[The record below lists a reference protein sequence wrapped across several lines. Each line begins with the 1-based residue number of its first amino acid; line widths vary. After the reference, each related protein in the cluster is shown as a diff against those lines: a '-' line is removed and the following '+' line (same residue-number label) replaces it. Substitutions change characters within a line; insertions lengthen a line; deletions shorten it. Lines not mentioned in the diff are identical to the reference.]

1 MTKPIDEIR
10 GDLAAAH
17 RDLKTMLAAK
27 HSVELEVAARTLKQA
42 IEAIS
47 FHIKGYP
54 PEYTEVTTKEQMEMF
69 LNELNTGVDS

>member
-10 GDLAAAH
+10 GDLAAAR
-17 RDLKTMLAAK
+17 RDIKTMLAAK
-27 HSVELEVAARTLKQA
+27 HAVELEIAYRTLGQA

-54 PEYTEVTTKEQMEMF
+54 PNYTEVTTKEQMELF
-69 LNELNTGVDS
+69 LNELNTGTDS